1 LNSVWFI
8 FLSPAIGAAL
18 SLLLSP
24 VKSRRLIEAIAVL
37 SSLISVVISAELFL
51 IRAPLLRDPAFIQ
64 AFDGP
69 IAPVLMIDRL
79 SALMS
84 FVVALVSFLIVVYS
98 IGYMGEDPSYIRYYS
113 LIQLFIAGMLGLV
126 LSGSFLYLY
135 LFWEVVGLC
144 SCLLIAHWYERPEA
158 SRAGVKA
165 FIVTRFGDVMLLTAI
180 SLIYLQIG
188 DLRYDV
194 VSSHLGALPSSFIS
208 TVMLLSLGGAFGKSA
223 QVPLHVWLPDAME
236 GPTSVSA
243 LIHAATMVKAGVYL
257 VARLITL
264 SLEYGSASIAAL
276 SGFSQVLL
284 WIGSITA
291 FLAAT
296 MALVTYDIKRVLAYS
311 TISQLGYM
319 FAGLGAFSSVPF
331 SETIFSS
338 MLHLTSHAFFK
349 ALLFMGAGA
358 VIHATGTRDMREM
371 GGLRRSMPITSTTFL
386 IGAMALSGIPPMNGF
401 FSKDAVMEVVMGASP
416 VSYILLLITAILTP
430 FYIFRAVLMTFFGEQ
445 KGHAHEASISM
456 TLPMI
461 LLAASCFITPS
472 ITSFMLEHNPLAGF
486 SVDMKTALISVSAVS
501 LSFVLFYLSYWR
513 GFRPELALVRRVLE
527 KGYYFDDL
535 YTRVLMPVFRTIMSG
550 ISWGVDRALDALSYR
565 IADQATRFGNFLR
578 EIHTGM
584 ISHYVAA
591 FSLGLILLLAMA
603 LGVMLT

>member
-1 LNSVWFI
+1 
-8 FLSPAIGAAL
+8 
-18 SLLLSP
+18 
-24 VKSRRLIEAIAVL
+24 
-37 SSLISVVISAELFL
+37 
-51 IRAPLLRDPAFIQ
+51 
-64 AFDGP
+64 
-69 IAPVLMIDRL
+69 
-79 SALMS
+79 
-84 FVVALVSFLIVVYS
+84 
-98 IGYMGEDPSYIRYYS
+98 
-113 LIQLFIAGMLGLV
+113 
-126 LSGSFLYLY
+126 
-135 LFWEVVGLC
+135 
-144 SCLLIAHWYERPEA
+144 
-158 SRAGVKA
+158 
-165 FIVTRFGDVMLLTAI
+165 
-180 SLIYLQIG
+180 
-188 DLRYDV
+188 
-194 VSSHLGALPSSFIS
+194 
-208 TVMLLSLGGAFGKSA
+208 
-223 QVPLHVWLPDAME
+223 
-236 GPTSVSA
+236 
-243 LIHAATMVKAGVYL
+243 MVKAGVYL

-456 TLPMI
+456 TLAND
-461 LLAASCFITPS
+461 LTSCFLLHN
-472 ITSFMLEHNPLAGF
+472 SFNNLLYAGAQ
-486 SVDMKTALISVSAVS
+486 SSGRI
-501 LSFVLFYLSYWR
+501 LSGHENS
-513 GFRPELALVRRVLE
+513 
-527 KGYYFDDL
+527 FDL
-535 YTRVLMPVFRTIMSG
+535 G
-550 ISWGVDRALDALSYR
+550 ISS
-565 IADQATRFGNFLR
+565 IPFLCPLLPQLL
-578 EIHTGM
+578 E
-584 ISHYVAA
+584 
-591 FSLGLILLLAMA
+591 GLQ
-603 LGVMLT
+603 T